1 MSASISF
8 LEGLESLDII
18 GQIRSSSCLWL
29 LSNFYKVSYLGKW
42 EICFIFQSK
51 YLNIFLSW
59 WYQMKS
65 VFHSE
70 KCPMFRRSEIITTF
84 WILAS
89 IASYCQHQDYMAK
102 VQNICLVSFEWGRY
116 LQLRKLVPSP
126 EILIASPL
134 YPCFLYLYLYLCL
147 CISFCIGSFSW
158 LAFPPSPCITRDT
171 SSSRGDTNT
180 LKYKYIKI
188 QNTNNIPPTTNIAFF
203 LCL

>member
-1 MSASISF
+1 MKRLTFFNNSAIFWGWHQMYFFCITLRASCVARFVLLGGTFEIFPASISF
-8 LEGLESLDII
+8 FEGLESLDII

-42 EICFIFQSK
+42 EICLIFQSK

-89 IASYCQHQDYMAK
+89 IASYCQHQNYMAK
-102 VQNICLVSFEWGRY
+102 
-116 LQLRKLVPSP
+116 
-126 EILIASPL
+126 
-134 YPCFLYLYLYLCL
+134 
-147 CISFCIGSFSW
+147 
-158 LAFPPSPCITRDT
+158 
-171 SSSRGDTNT
+171 
-180 LKYKYIKI
+180 
-188 QNTNNIPPTTNIAFF
+188 
-203 LCL
+203 